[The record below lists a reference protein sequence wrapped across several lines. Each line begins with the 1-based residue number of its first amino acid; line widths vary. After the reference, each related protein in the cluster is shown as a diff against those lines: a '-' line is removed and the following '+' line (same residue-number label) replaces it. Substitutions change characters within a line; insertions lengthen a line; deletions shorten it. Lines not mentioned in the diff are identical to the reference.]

1 MRMTIE
7 GIDDNGPIP
16 ERFAFGAPDLQAH
29 VRLSD
34 NRNPGLAWADVPAG
48 ARSLVLLCVDPDVP
62 SRPHDVN
69 KEGRRISADLPRI
82 DFYHWVLVDVAPAPG
97 SIAEGACSDG
107 ITPGGKFRPPG
118 PARSRQGINDYTSWF
133 EGDNDMSGR
142 YFGYDGPCPPW
153 NDSVVHHYRF
163 VLYATD
169 LERCPVDGDFTGRD
183 VMDAIDGHV
192 LTEARVVGTYT
203 LNPDL

>member
-1 MRMTIE
+1 MRLTIE
-7 GIDDNGPIP
+7 GIDDKGPIP
-16 ERFAFGAPDLQAH
+16 ERFAFGASDPQTH
-29 VRLSD
+29 VRASD
-34 NRNPGLAWADVPAG
+34 NRNPKLVWDDLPRG

-62 SRPHDVN
+62 SRPDDVN
-69 KEGRRISADLPRI
+69 KEGRQVPADLPRT
-82 DFYHWVLVDVAPAPG
+82 DFYHWVLVDIPPAAG

-118 PARSRQGINDYTSWF
+118 PGRSRQGLNDYTLWF
-133 EGDNDMSGR
+133 EGDEGMAGR

-153 NDSVVHHYRF
+153 NDSVVHHYHF

-169 LERCPVDGDFTGRD
+169 LERCPVDGDFTGKD
-183 VMDAIDGHV
+183 VVDAIGGHV

>member
-1 MRMTIE
+1 MRLTIE

-16 ERFAFGAPDLQAH
+16 ERFAFGVSDPQTH
-29 VRLSD
+29 VRASD
-34 NRNPGLAWADVPAG
+34 NRNPKLVWDDLPRG

-62 SRPHDVN
+62 SRPDDVN
-69 KEGRRISADLPRI
+69 KEGRQVPADLPRT
-82 DFYHWVLVDVAPAPG
+82 DFYHWVLVDIPPAAG

-118 PARSRQGINDYTSWF
+118 PGRSRQGLNDYTLWF
-133 EGDNDMSGR
+133 EGDEGMAGR

-153 NDSVVHHYRF
+153 NDSVVHHYQF

-169 LERCPVDGDFTGRD
+169 LERCPVDGDFTGKD
-183 VMDAIDGHV
+183 VVDAIGGHV